1 MSEKDQYRR
10 NSGIKE
16 NKHESSDAST
26 VQRRTVLSVIAA
38 TGSLG
43 IPGTVRAGPSAY
55 VKATAASR
63 PFDNP
68 LSLTEIKQIQSEKL
82 GEFADKAGIR
92 SRNRF
97 HSVLDEA
104 SGQLVGY
111 AAGVTPDGVLRQSFG
126 IAERP
131 EDVGRAQR
139 GVTTE
144 SEKFNNQMSSRR
156 TTDEQVTTEDTNW
169 RKLEDSKM
177 TTYSEEGNLI
187 DYYKW
192 LQSTDDYD
200 YYAYRDRFV
209 MEPGTLKNGY
219 GEMYMDWSDS
229 NPEMSLQD
237 WEPFNGTD
245 GSVSSTFELSSN
257 GFSYSYEYTTGE
269 TSVEDDVSDRVG
281 EVDWRIDFN
290 SSSSRQTSSGFEPS
304 TMGKIASGSPDQS
317 IYSVES
323 IGTFASDNNYQIS
336 NSRSFL
342 PY

>member
-1 MSEKDQYRR
+1 MSEKDEPG
-10 NSGIKE
+10 NSSGRKE
-16 NKHESSDAST
+16 NKHETPDEST

-43 IPGTVRAGPSAY
+43 IQGAVRAEPSAY
-55 VKATAASR
+55 VKATVANR

-68 LSLTEIKQIQSEKL
+68 IRKPEIKRIQSEKL
-82 GEFADKAGIR
+82 DAFADKTGVPF
-92 SRNRF
+92 RNRF
-97 HSVLDEA
+97 HSVLDES
-104 SGQLVGY
+104 SGQLVAY

-144 SEKFNNQMSSRR
+144 TEKFNNQMSSPR

-169 RKLEDSKM
+169 TKLEDSKM

-209 MEPGTLKNGY
+209 MEPGTLRNGY

-229 NPEMSLQD
+229 NPEMSLED

-245 GSVSSTFELSSN
+245 GSVSSTFELASD
-257 GFSYSYEYTTGE
+257 GFSYTYEYTTGE
-269 TSVEDDVSDRVG
+269 TSVEDDVSERVG

-290 SSSSRQTSSGFEPS
+290 SSTSRQTSSGFEPS

-317 IYSVES
+317 VYSVES
-323 IGTFASDNNYQIS
+323 IGTFASDYNYQIS